1 MTGWVLVDGTGM
13 DARSNGQHEWTEP
26 STCLMLV
33 MVKEIQIGRAHV

>member
-1 MTGWVLVDGTGM
+1 MTGWVLVDGRM

-33 MVKEIQIGRAHV
+33 MVKE